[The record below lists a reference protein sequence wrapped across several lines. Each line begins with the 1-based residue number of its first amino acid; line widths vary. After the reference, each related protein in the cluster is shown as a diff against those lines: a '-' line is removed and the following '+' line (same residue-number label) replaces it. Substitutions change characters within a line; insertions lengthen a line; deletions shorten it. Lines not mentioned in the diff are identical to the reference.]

1 MGNKYIVL
9 NVVQNLV
16 YQIRKNML
24 LNIKTELNGSVFYWT
39 NPYLLYNF
47 FMFDNL
53 SQKLQE
59 IIAKTRGQAQLTE
72 ENMQEALR
80 EIRRALLGADVS
92 LNVVKSFISSIK
104 DKAIGEDVVKSTNPS
119 QTLIKIVNDELTSL
133 LGQNNS
139 PLKLDTN
146 PSIIMMLGLQG
157 SGKTTS
163 SAKLAL
169 KLKKEG
175 KKPLLVALDVY
186 RPAAILQLKTLAN
199 DNNIDFF
206 SLENEK
212 DVVKIAKASLDYAK
226 ENNDTVLIFDTAGRL
241 QIDSDMM
248 AELMLINHSFN
259 VNEKLLVVDSMIGQ
273 SAIDVALNF
282 NEQLGIDGVVL
293 TKLDGD
299 TKGGCALSIVQ
310 STGKPIKLIATGE
323 NITPLEE
330 FHPDRMANRILG
342 MGDIVTL
349 VERAQK
355 NIDLEEAKALE
366 NKMLKDE
373 FSFEDFLKI
382 QKQIKA
388 LGSFGGILSMLPLGI
403 SKDDSDK
410 ISHEGE
416 KQFKKIEVF
425 IQSMTPQER
434 KNPNILNAS
443 RKKRIA
449 AGAGMDINE
458 LNQFIA
464 QFETMRKM
472 MKGLG
477 SFKQSMKG
485 KKGKMPF
492 NMPKFPF

>member
-1 MGNKYIVL
+1 
-9 NVVQNLV
+9 
-16 YQIRKNML
+16 
-24 LNIKTELNGSVFYWT
+24 
-39 NPYLLYNF
+39 
-47 FMFDNL
+47 MFESL
-53 SQKLQE
+53 SEKLQE
-59 IIAKTRGQAQLTE
+59 IIAKTKGQAQLTE
-72 ENMQEALR
+72 ENMQDALR

-104 DKAIGEDVVKSTNPS
+104 DKAIGEDVIKSTNPS
-119 QTLIKIVNDELTSL
+119 QTLIKIVNDELTAL
-133 LGQNNS
+133 LGNKQA

-175 KKPLLVALDVY
+175 KKPLLVGLDVY

-206 SLENEK
+206 AIENEK
-212 DVVKIAKASLDYAK
+212 DVVKIAKESLNYAK
-226 ENNDTVLIFDTAGRL
+226 ENNDTVIIFDTAGRL
-241 QIDSDMM
+241 QIDSEMM
-248 AELMLINHSFN
+248 AELMLINHSFSI
-259 VNEKLLVVDSMIGQ
+259 NEKLLVVDSMIGQ

-282 NEQLGIDGVVL
+282 NEQLGIDGVIL

-355 NIDLEEAKALE
+355 NIDAQEAKALE
-366 NKMLKDE
+366 KKMLKDQ

-403 SKDDSDK
+403 SKNDADT

-425 IQSMTPQER
+425 IQSMTPTER
-434 KNPNILNAS
+434 KNPDLLNAS
-443 RKKRIA
+443 RKRRIA
-449 AGAGMDINE
+449 SGAGMDINE
-458 LNQFIA
+458 LNQFIT

-477 SFKQSMKG
+477 GFMKG
-485 KKGKMPF
+485 AKKGKMPF
-492 NMPKFPF
+492 GMPKFPF

>member
-1 MGNKYIVL
+1 
-9 NVVQNLV
+9 
-16 YQIRKNML
+16 
-24 LNIKTELNGSVFYWT
+24 
-39 NPYLLYNF
+39 
-47 FMFDNL
+47 MFDNL
-53 SQKLQE
+53 SEKLQE

-72 ENMQEALR
+72 ENMQDALR

-104 DKAIGEDVVKSTNPS
+104 DKAVGEDVIKSTNPS
-119 QTLIKIVNDELTSL
+119 QTLIKIVNDELTTL
-133 LGQNNS
+133 LGSKQA

-175 KKPLLVALDVY
+175 KKPLLVGLDVY

-199 DNNIDFF
+199 ENGIDFF
-206 SLENEK
+206 AIEEEK
-212 DVVKIAKASLDYAK
+212 DVVKIAKESITYAK
-226 ENNDTVLIFDTAGRL
+226 ENNDTVIIFDTAGRL

-248 AELMLINHSFN
+248 AELMLINHSFSI
-259 VNEKLLVVDSMIGQ
+259 NEKLLVVDSMIGQ

-282 NEQLGIDGVVL
+282 NEQLGIEGVIL

-342 MGDIVTL
+342 MGDIVSL

-355 NIDLEEAKALE
+355 NIDVQEAKALE
-366 NKMLKDE
+366 EKMLKDQ

-403 SKDDSDK
+403 SKDDTDK

-425 IQSMTPQER
+425 IQSMTPAER
-434 KNPNILNAS
+434 KNPDLLNAS

-458 LNQFIA
+458 LNQFIT

-477 SFKQSMKG
+477 GLMKGG

-492 NMPKFPF
+492 SMPKFPF